1 VTRFHPKRDLHVSF
15 AVITSGLVKH
25 ALSKS
30 TTMNRHPT
38 SPGAITKSLW
48 RNRELIKAS
57 LLREVSARYK
67 GSIFGILWSFLIPL
81 CMLTIY
87 TFVFSEVFKARWQS
101 NTSRAEFALV
111 LFVGLIVFNF
121 FSECISRAPT
131 LILSNPNY
139 VKKIIFPLEIL
150 PCVALG
156 SSLFHAGISL
166 IVWLGAYAILVGVP
180 PVTAIF
186 LPLVLFPFILLIL
199 GLSWLLASL
208 GVYVRDVGQAIGIVV
223 SALMF
228 MSPIF
233 YPTSSIP
240 ADYQF
245 LLYINPVTLVVEQA
259 RDILYWGKYPDF
271 LMLGQYSVASFF
283 VASFGFFWFQK
294 TREGFADVL

>member
-1 VTRFHPKRDLHVSF
+1 MKR
-15 AVITSGLVKH
+15 
-25 ALSKS
+25 ALSELS
-30 TTMNRHPT
+30 TTMKRHPT
-38 SPGAITKSLW
+38 SPGAITQSLW

-57 LLREVSARYK
+57 LMREVSARYK

-156 SSLFHAGISL
+156 SSLFHAVVSL
-166 IVWLGAYAILVGVP
+166 IVWFCAYAILVGVP
-180 PVTAIF
+180 HVTAVF
-186 LPLVLFPFILLIL
+186 LPLVLFPFIFLIL

-208 GVYVRDVGQAIGIVV
+208 GVYVRDVGQAIGIFV

-233 YPTSSIP
+233 YPISSIP

-245 LLYINPVTLVVEQA
+245 LLYLNPVTAVVEQS
-259 RDILYWGKYPDF
+259 RDVLYWGRYPDF
-271 LMLGQYSVASFF
+271 FLLGRYSVASFF
-283 VASFGFFWFQK
+283 VASLGFVWFQK